1 MELKRVIGKDSKHAM
16 ELVRQEFGPDALVV
30 SSHKV
35 NRKFEMIVAVDI
47 TPDPSLIDQA
57 DDLLVEVKA
66 QGEQKQIPRF
76 SAVLHGE
83 QNQEPAMTN
92 DRAQEIVNLFKT
104 EMRLLKK
111 ELAQLRSASAWQQ
124 HNTVTDNRL
133 QTQVNQYQLPSTS
146 KLLILDA
153 INDITCPKE
162 AESRIQDLF
171 SSSLLVSDQTPENL
185 SGVHA
190 IFGLTGAGK
199 TTMIGKLATQFV
211 TTSHRDSLTVISFA
225 DQKLGAWNQIQLIC
239 SALGI
244 QCFRCADRQMLEI
257 IIRELPD
264 DQCILIDTPGLHI
277 DQTYQDI
284 QSVVPD
290 ALMHLLVNAEI
301 SRSSCEKLLNHELG
315 WDSVNIAEMS
325 PQPDTWVLID
335 ALSHQS
341 QLHLWVKT
349 TDGDLNQPVEL
360 IDADRLL
367 EGAIQRLSLTDSQ
380 DLNETVED
388 PESGRQIGEE
398 TTTLDY
404 LAGLRADPND
414 RSPKSAQNRH

>member
-1 MELKRVIGKDSKHAM
+1 MELKRIIGKDSKHAM

-47 TPDPSLIDQA
+47 APDPSLIDQT
-57 DDLLVEVKA
+57 DGLLIEV
-66 QGEQKQIPRF
+66 QGERKQTPRF

-83 QNQEPAMTN
+83 QKQEPVMTN
-92 DRAQEIVNLFKT
+92 DRAQEIVDLFKT

-124 HNTVTDNRL
+124 HDTETDTRL
-133 QTQVNQYQLPSTS
+133 QTQVNQYELPSTS

-153 INDITCPKE
+153 INTITNPNE
-162 AESRIQDLF
+162 AESRIHDLF
-171 SSSLLVSDQTPENL
+171 SPSLIVSDQTPENL

-190 IFGLTGAGK
+190 IFGLTGVGK
-199 TTMIGKLATQFV
+199 TTMIGKLATQIV
-211 TTSHRDSLTVISFA
+211 TTSPRDSLTVISFA

-239 SALGI
+239 STLGI
-244 QCFRCADRQMLEI
+244 RCFRCTDRQMLET
-257 IIRELPD
+257 IIRELPN
-264 DQCILIDTPGLHI
+264 DQCILIDTPGLNI
-277 DQTYQDI
+277 DQTYRDI

-290 ALMHLLVNAEI
+290 TLMHLLVNAEI
-301 SRSSCEKLLNHELG
+301 SRSSCEKLLNHSLG

-325 PQPDTWVLID
+325 PKPDTWVLID
-335 ALSHQS
+335 ALSQQP
-341 QLHLWVKT
+341 QLHLWVRT
-349 TDGDLNQPVEL
+349 TDGDFSQPVEL
-360 IDADRLL
+360 INADRLL
-367 EGAIQRLSLTDSQ
+367 ESAIQRLSLTDSQ
-380 DLNETVED
+380 DLKDTVEN

-404 LAGLRADPND
+404 LVGLRADPHD
-414 RSPKSAQNRH
+414 RSPKAAQNTQ

>member
-1 MELKRVIGKDSKHAM
+1 MELKRITGKDSKHAM
-16 ELVRQEFGPDALVV
+16 ELVRQEFGPDALVI

-57 DDLLVEVKA
+57 DDCLVEV
-66 QGEQKQIPRF
+66 QGQQKRAPRF

-83 QNQEPAMTN
+83 QKREPSMMN

-104 EMRLLKK
+104 EMQLLKK

-124 HNTVTDNRL
+124 HNTGTDNRL

-153 INDITCPKE
+153 INDITHPGE
-162 AESRIQDLF
+162 AESRIHDLF

-211 TTSHRDSLTVISFA
+211 ATSQRDSLTVISFA

-239 SALGI
+239 SVLGI
-244 QCFRCADRQMLEI
+244 QCFRCADRQMLET

-277 DQTYQDI
+277 DQTYEDI

-290 ALMHLLVNAEI
+290 ALMHLIVNAEI
-301 SRSSCEKLLNHELG
+301 SRSSCEKLLNHSLG

-335 ALSHQS
+335 ALSQQS

-349 TDGDLNQPVEL
+349 TDGDLSQPVEL

-367 EGAIQRLSLTDSQ
+367 KSAIQRLSLTDSQ
-380 DLNETVED
+380 DLNETTQD
-388 PESGRQIGEE
+388 PESGRQIGKE
-398 TTTLDY
+398 TTTLDH

-414 RSPKSAQNRH
+414 RSPKSAQNTH

>member
-1 MELKRVIGKDSKHAM
+1 MELKRIIGKDSKHAM

-57 DDLLVEVKA
+57 DDLLIEV
-66 QGEQKQIPRF
+66 QGEQKQVPCF

-83 QNQEPAMTN
+83 QKQGPAMTN

-124 HNTVTDNRL
+124 HNTETDNRF
-133 QTQVNQYQLPSTS
+133 QTQVNQYELPSTS

-153 INDITCPKE
+153 INNITNPTE
-162 AESRIQDLF
+162 AESRIHDLF
-171 SSSLLVSDQTPENL
+171 SPSLLVSDQTPENL

-199 TTMIGKLATQFV
+199 TTMIGKLATQIV
-211 TTSHRDSLTVISFA
+211 TTSQRDSLTIISFA

-244 QCFRCADRQMLEI
+244 RCFRCADRQMLET

-264 DQCILIDTPGLHI
+264 DQCILIDTPGLNI
-277 DQTYQDI
+277 DQTYRDI

-290 ALMHLLVNAEI
+290 TLMHLLVNAEI
-301 SRSSCEKLLNHELG
+301 SRSSCEKLLNHSLG

-335 ALSHQS
+335 ALSQQS
-341 QLHLWVKT
+341 QLHLWVRT
-349 TDGDLNQPVEL
+349 TDGDLSQPVEL
-360 IDADRLL
+360 INADRLL
-367 EGAIQRLSLTDSQ
+367 DGAIQRLSLTDSQ
-380 DLNETVED
+380 DLNKTVGH
-388 PESGRQIGEE
+388 PESGRQRGDE
-398 TTTLDY
+398 TTTLDSV
-404 LAGLRADPND
+404 AGVRADPND
-414 RSPKSAQNRH
+414 RSPTSAQNTQ

>member
-1 MELKRVIGKDSKHAM
+1 MELKRIIGKDSKHAM

-30 SSHKV
+30 SSQKV

-47 TPDPSLIDQA
+47 APDPSLIDQA
-57 DDLLVEVKA
+57 DDLLGEV
-66 QGEQKQIPRF
+66 QSEQKQAPRF

-83 QNQEPAMTN
+83 QKQEPTMST
-92 DRAQEIVNLFKT
+92 DRAQEIVDLFKT

-111 ELAQLRSASAWQQ
+111 ELAQLRSASAWHH
-124 HNTVTDNRL
+124 HNTETDNRL
-133 QTQVNQYQLPSTS
+133 QNQVNQYELPSTS

-153 INDITCPKE
+153 INNKTNPKE
-162 AESRIQDLF
+162 AESLIHDLF

-211 TTSHRDSLTVISFA
+211 TTSRRDSLTVISFV

-244 QCFRCADRQMLEI
+244 RCFRCADRQMLETI
-257 IIRELPD
+257 VRELPD
-264 DQCILIDTPGLHI
+264 DQCILIDTPGINI

-301 SRSSCEKLLNHELG
+301 SRSSCEKLLNHCLG

-325 PQPDTWVLID
+325 PQPNTWVLID
-335 ALSHQS
+335 ALSQQS

-349 TDGDLNQPVEL
+349 TDGDFNQPVEL
-360 IDADRLL
+360 IDAGRLL
-367 EGAIQRLSLTDSQ
+367 KSAIQCLSLTDSQ
-380 DLNETVED
+380 DLSNAVEH

-398 TTTLDY
+398 TTKLDD
-404 LAGLRADPND
+404 LDGLRAYPND
-414 RSPKSAQNRH
+414 RSLNSAQNTH

>member
-47 TPDPSLIDQA
+47 TPDPSLIDQT

-66 QGEQKQIPRF
+66 QGEQKQTPRF

-104 EMRLLKK
+104 EMQLLKK

-124 HNTVTDNRL
+124 HNTGTDNRL

-162 AESRIQDLF
+162 AESRIHDLF

-211 TTSHRDSLTVISFA
+211 TASHRDSLTVISFA

-244 QCFRCADRQMLEI
+244 QCFRCADRQMLET

-335 ALSHQS
+335 ALSQQS

-360 IDADRLL
+360 IDAGRLL

-414 RSPKSAQNRH
+414 RSPKSAQNTH

>member
-1 MELKRVIGKDSKHAM
+1 MELKRIIGKDSKHAM

-57 DDLLVEVKA
+57 DELLIEV
-66 QGEQKQIPRF
+66 QGERKQAPRF

-83 QNQEPAMTN
+83 QKKEPAMTN

-124 HNTVTDNRL
+124 NNTKTGTRL
-133 QTQVNQYQLPSTS
+133 QTQVSQYELPSTS

-153 INDITCPKE
+153 INNITNRKD
-162 AESRIQDLF
+162 AESRIHDLF

-199 TTMIGKLATQFV
+199 TTMIGKLATQIV
-211 TTSHRDSLTVISFA
+211 TTSQRDSLTVISFA

-244 QCFRCADRQMLEI
+244 RCFRCADRQMLET

-264 DQCILIDTPGLHI
+264 DQCILIDTPGLNI
-277 DQTYQDI
+277 DQTYRDI

-290 ALMHLLVNAEI
+290 TLMHLLVNAEI
-301 SRSSCEKLLNHELG
+301 SRSSCEKLLNHSLG

-335 ALSHQS
+335 ALSQQS
-341 QLHLWVKT
+341 QLHLWVRT
-349 TDGDLNQPVEL
+349 TDGDFSQPVEL
-360 IDADRLL
+360 INADRLL
-367 EGAIQRLSLTDSQ
+367 DGAIQRLSLTDSQ
-380 DLNETVED
+380 DLNKTVGH

-414 RSPKSAQNRH
+414 RSPKSAQNTH

>member
-57 DDLLVEVKA
+57 DDLLVEGTV
-66 QGEQKQIPRF
+66 QGEQKHIPRF

-83 QNQEPAMTN
+83 QNKEPAMTN

-104 EMRLLKK
+104 EMQLLKK
-111 ELAQLRSASAWQQ
+111 ELAQLRSASAWQP

-133 QTQVNQYQLPSTS
+133 QTQVNQYELPSTS

-153 INDITCPKE
+153 INNITHPKE
-162 AESRIQDLF
+162 AESRIHDLF

-211 TTSHRDSLTVISFA
+211 TTSQRDSLTVISFA

-239 SALGI
+239 SVLGI

-301 SRSSCEKLLNHELG
+301 SRSSCEKLVNHSLG

-335 ALSHQS
+335 ALSQQS
-341 QLHLWVKT
+341 QLHLWVRT
-349 TDGDLNQPVEL
+349 TDGDFSQPVEL
-360 IDADRLL
+360 INADRLL
-367 EGAIQRLSLTDSQ
+367 DDAIQRLSFTDSQ
-380 DLNETVED
+380 DLNKTVGH

-414 RSPKSAQNRH
+414 RSPTSAQNTQ

>member
-57 DDLLVEVKA
+57 DDLLVEAAV
-66 QGEQKQIPRF
+66 QGEQKQTRCF

-83 QNQEPAMTN
+83 QNKEPAMTN
-92 DRAQEIVNLFKT
+92 DRAKEIVNLFKT
-104 EMRLLKK
+104 EMQLLKK

-133 QTQVNQYQLPSTS
+133 QTQVNQYELPSTS

-153 INDITCPKE
+153 INNITHPKE
-162 AESRIQDLF
+162 AENRIHDLF
-171 SSSLLVSDQTPENL
+171 SSSLLMSDQTPDNL

-211 TTSHRDSLTVISFA
+211 TTSQRDSLTVISFA

-244 QCFRCADRQMLEI
+244 QCFRCADRQMLET

-301 SRSSCEKLLNHELG
+301 SRSSCEKLLYHSLG

-335 ALSHQS
+335 ALSQQC

-349 TDGDLNQPVEL
+349 TDGDLSQPVEL

-367 EGAIQRLSLTDSQ
+367 KSAIQRLSLTDSQ
-380 DLNETVED
+380 DLNETAQD

-398 TTTLDY
+398 TTKLDY

-414 RSPKSAQNRH
+414 RSPKSAQNSH

>member
-1 MELKRVIGKDSKHAM
+1 MELKRIIGKDSKHAM

-30 SSHKV
+30 SSQKV
-35 NRKFEMIVAVDI
+35 NRKIEMIVAVDI
-47 TPDPSLIDQA
+47 APDPNLIDQTG
-57 DDLLVEVKA
+57 DLLVEV
-66 QGEQKQIPRF
+66 QSEQKQAPRF

-83 QNQEPAMTN
+83 QKQEPTMST
-92 DRAQEIVNLFKT
+92 DRAQEIVNLFKA

-111 ELAQLRSASAWQQ
+111 ELAQLRSASAWHQ
-124 HNTVTDNRL
+124 HKTETDNRL
-133 QTQVNQYQLPSTS
+133 QTQVNQYELPSTS

-153 INDITCPKE
+153 INNITNPKE
-162 AESRIQDLF
+162 AESLIHDLF

-211 TTSHRDSLTVISFA
+211 KTSRRDSLTIVSFA

-239 SALGI
+239 STLGI
-244 QCFRCADRQMLEI
+244 RCFRCADRQMLETI
-257 IIRELPD
+257 VRELPD
-264 DQCILIDTPGLHI
+264 DQCILIDTPGVNI

-301 SRSSCEKLLNHELG
+301 SRSSCEKLLNHSLG

-325 PQPDTWVLID
+325 PRPNIWVLID
-335 ALSHQS
+335 ALSQQS

-349 TDGDLNQPVEL
+349 TDGNFSQPVEL
-360 IDADRLL
+360 IDAGRLL
-367 EGAIQRLSLTDSQ
+367 RSAIQYLNLTDSQ
-380 DLNETVED
+380 DLNDAVEH

-414 RSPKSAQNRH
+414 RSPKSAQNTN